1 MLTLLIF
8 HFQIAAQTNI
18 QIILKTDK
26 VIDKVDVDDISG
38 IETHSSSYKDTLAF
52 YFKKNNIDCYN
63 IRYYVKDKMHREQIW
78 LDTGNI
84 VLTAHIAND
93 SLTIDTV
100 INSPIYYKVKDFF
113 RTCSSILKTND
124 TTKINTFLLNAY
136 EDNLNNPFSYL
147 IGKTYLSRN
156 QNSKSD
162 LINLKSLFDRQGD
175 NFRWFI
181 LCPIVVD
188 RVNNILNTGKLKIS
202 GFTFWNNQNK
212 LSKLNLSEAHY
223 YILDFWNLG
232 CAPCRREHK
241 EIKLQLKK
249 LKEKNIEVI
258 GISTDNTDQYKSWQT
273 YLTKNNYSWQNYLE
287 DKNNSLTKRLA
298 IGSYP
303 DYVILNSD
311 GEIISSYGSF
321 SDISSKFKLDE

>member
-1 MLTLLIF
+1 MIALLML

-26 VIDKVDVDDISG
+26 VIDKVDVADISG
-38 IETHSSSYKDTLAF
+38 IETHSSSYKDTLTF
-52 YFKKNNIDCYN
+52 HFKKNNIDCYN
-63 IRYYVKDKMHREQIW
+63 IRYHVKDKMHWEQIW

-84 VLTAHIAND
+84 VIKAHIAND

-100 INSPIYYKVKDFF
+100 INSPIYYKVKDFYK
-113 RTCSSILKTND
+113 TCSSIHD
-124 TTKINTFLLNAY
+124 TTKVNAFLLNAY

-147 IGKTYLSRN
+147 IGMNYLLRN
-156 QNSKSD
+156 QNSKLD

-175 NFRWFI
+175 SFKWFVQYP
-181 LCPIVVD
+181 LVVD
-188 RVNNILNTGKLKIS
+188 RVNNILTTDKLKIS

-212 LSKLNLSEAHY
+212 LSKLNLSGAQY

-258 GISTDNTDQYKSWQT
+258 GISTDDADQYKSWQT

-303 DYVILNSD
+303 NYVILNSD

-321 SDISSKFKLDE
+321 SDISNKFKLDE